1 MYFPLSSLFTDSMGK
16 YLAVTSTSSVLSS
29 WWGIFFSLFFAF
41 GSGVPSGV
49 KHQCDG
55 HFAFI
60 IVAAVEAAPTEMK
73 KAACFKNLVL
83 LGNN

>member
-1 MYFPLSSLFTDSMGK
+1 M
-16 YLAVTSTSSVLSS
+16 
-29 WWGIFFSLFFAF
+29 
-41 GSGVPSGV
+41 PSGV

-55 HFAFI
+55 HFTFI